1 MESDIRKKLA
11 AKIIKLRK
19 FQGISQEFLAFEA
32 KIDRSYMSRIERGI
46 VSVGILKLERIAKV
60 LRIEPYE
67 LLKF

>member
-11 AKIIKLRK
+11 IRIIDLRK
-19 FQGISQEFLAFEA
+19 SLGISQEALAFEA

-60 LRIEPYE
+60 LKIEPYE
-67 LLKF
+67 LLK